1 MRYELMRPNQIREAI
16 DKHWPVVL
24 PLGVLE
30 YHSEHLPVGMDTL
43 AVIRCLE
50 LLEREMDLVLLP
62 PFYYGAASCAVAPP
76 EGRGSVNVDSQALLP
91 FARQL
96 FMGLLRVGFRNI
108 HTFIH
113 HQSEDFASG
122 MPTDLAFRLASKQV
136 IMEFLEQTKGEG
148 WWGDNNSANYYTDHG
163 SIDANPFIWIQHHPL
178 MDAKVLTEYPF
189 DHAGEGET
197 SLMMSLC
204 PDTVDMALHDKTQ
217 WFAESAAKASRQTG
231 DHGVELILEHL
242 RRVLSATARPPSE

>member
-1 MRYELMRPNQIREAI
+1 MRYEWMRPAQIREAI
-16 DKHWPVVL
+16 DKRWPVVL

-43 AVIRCLE
+43 AVVRCAE
-50 LLEREMDLVLLP
+50 LLEKEMDLVILP
-62 PFYYGAASCAVAPP
+62 PFYYGSASFAVASP
-76 EGRGSVNVDSQALLP
+76 ERRGSLHVDSQVLLP

-136 IMEFLEQTKGEG
+136 TMEFLDQTKGEG
-148 WWGDNNSANYYTDHG
+148 WWGDNSSASYYTDHTNL
-163 SIDANPFIWIQHHPL
+163 DANPFIWIQHHPL
-178 MDAKVLTEYPF
+178 MDAKVLAEYPF

-204 PDTVDMALHDKTQ
+204 PDTVDMSLYDKSQ
-217 WFAESAAKASRQTG
+217 WFVESAAKASKATG
-231 DHGVELILEHL
+231 DHGVELILDHM
-242 RRVLSATARPPSE
+242 RRVLKK

>member
-1 MRYELMRPNQIREAI
+1 MRYELMRPSQIREAI
-16 DKHWPVVL
+16 EKRWPVVL

-43 AVIRCLE
+43 AVVRCLE
-50 LLEREMDLVLLP
+50 LLEKEMNVVILP
-62 PFYYGAASCAVAPP
+62 PFYYGSASFAVEKP
-76 EGRGSVNVDSQALLP
+76 EGRGSIHVDSQALLP

-113 HQSEDFASG
+113 HQSEDYASG

-136 IMEFLEQTKGEG
+136 IMEFLDKTRGEG
-148 WWGDNNSANYYTDHG
+148 WWGDNSMANYYTDFD
-163 SIDANPFIWIQHHPL
+163 SQDANPFAWIQNHPL
-178 MDAKVLTEYPF
+178 MDAKVLEKYPF

-197 SLMMSLC
+197 SLMMALC
-204 PDTVDMALHDKTQ
+204 PDQVDMNSYDTSKWYVA
-217 WFAESAAKASRQTG
+217 SAAKASKETG
-231 DHGVELILEHL
+231 DMGVALILDHL
-242 RRVLSATARPPSE
+242 RRVLK

>member
-16 DKHWPVVL
+16 DRHWPVVL

-30 YHSEHLPVGMDTL
+30 YHSEHLPVGMDTP
-43 AVIRCLE
+43 AVVRCAE
-50 LLEREMDLVLLP
+50 LLEKEMDLVLLP
-62 PFYYGAASCAVAPP
+62 PFYYGAASCAVASP
-76 EGRGSVNVDSQALLP
+76 ERRGSINVDSQALLP

-136 IMEFLEQTKGEG
+136 VMEFLEQTKGEG
-148 WWGDNNSANYYTDHG
+148 WWGDEKSANYYEYHD
-163 SIDANPFIWIQHHPL
+163 SLDANPFIWIQHHPL
-178 MDAKVLTEYPF
+178 MDAKVLEEYPF

-204 PDTVDMALHDKTQ
+204 PETVDMSLLDEKQ
-217 WFAESAAKASRQTG
+217 WFARSAAKASRQTG
-231 DHGVELILEHL
+231 DHGVELILQHM
-242 RRVLSATARPPSE
+242 RRVLGKDGKH